1 LTEEDEE
8 ASSFER
14 DRQEGEKVVAYNPA
28 IPIESFDL
36 IVTDE
41 CHRSIYGTWRQVLD
55 YSDGFILGL
64 TATPSLHTM
73 GFFGRNLV
81 AQYPYE
87 RSVVDGVNVGFEVFR
102 IRTEIGERGAT
113 VKAGYDLPVRHKRTR
128 AERYETLTEDF
139 SYAPSDLDR
148 TVIAPNQIRTVIET
162 YRDSLFTELFPG
174 RREVPKTLVFAK
186 DDNHAEEIVGIVRDV
201 FGKGN
206 DLSILNL
213 VVCKFLRRQ
222 LASRS

>member
-1 LTEEDEE
+1 MRLLEILRRLHVAQKDQRL
-8 ASSFER
+8 ER
-14 DRQEGEKVVAYNPA
+14 LHVGAGRDHVDGDGYARIIVVAELADQP
-28 IPIESFDL
+28 
-36 IVTDE
+36 
-41 CHRSIYGTWRQVLD
+41 
-55 YSDGFILGL
+55 
-64 TATPSLHTM
+64 
-73 GFFGRNLV
+73 
-81 AQYPYE
+81 
-87 RSVVDGVNVGFEVFR
+87 
-102 IRTEIGERGAT
+102 
-113 VKAGYDLPVRHKRTR
+113 
-128 AERYETLTEDF
+128 
-139 SYAPSDLDR
+139 PSDLDR

-162 YRDSLFTELFPG
+162 YRESLLTELFPG